1 MLIMLIGQL
10 RSESHTFYSNQIQ
23 NYQANVYICKQ
34 IFVYVC

>member
-23 NYQANVYICKQ
+23 NYQANDYM
-34 IFVYVC
+34 